1 MMATSIPQIDES
13 QICQG
18 CRNVLQAVLA
28 TAQSTKL
35 GMAHG
40 KTSIVA
46 DASHVVQEL
55 QGLSVKKEPL
65 PCKMCEFLRR
75 TLAPDSPFANG
86 QANWLEVFGHPVK
99 TLLSSHSIREDDP
112 ALSAALVQNVVRSW
126 LFRLGHRYVRSRFRP
141 DAYYF
146 GISGPEGST
155 YGRKSL
161 QHFARIAAD
170 QSIDASLLGDS
181 KESEPTPP
189 SSSKAGVVPIPT
201 FIDFAVLRSWITNCP
216 PECRAPRSW
225 SNAEWNLVSLIDCET
240 RRVEKAPKGSRFI
253 ALSYVWGQPTEKN
266 PRPIKY
272 PIPFQLPDRCTP
284 TIEDSIQATRKLGY
298 RYLWVD
304 ALCISAEK
312 DLMMKQ
318 ISRMDLI
325 YSRADLTI
333 IALAGNDA
341 SHGLP
346 GVSTPRTAA
355 NQSIQALE
363 VTQGSSYYTLASA
376 LAPLE
381 SVISDSVHTTR
392 GWTYQ
397 EDFLSTHQLVFAD
410 DVVYFT
416 CPFGSLQESVD
427 IPSEVEVLLR
437 RQGPLSPSEG
447 SQQLANPEWFY
458 KGPDFIIHPKK
469 KGKLAGSSFLDVFR
483 HHVEEYT
490 RRNLSFDGDSLHAF
504 QAVLARFYSHGL
516 LHLCGVPLEENI
528 DAGNDPKCTIPAS
541 TNEAHDKT
549 SSRDF
554 GSGLT
559 WIHMDYAIKRRSH
572 LPSWTWAGWEGTV
585 SWEGGCKPL
594 TPEKRPGFFVLDKT
608 QRGALKHSESSV
620 EAKDWATRR
629 EQANEPEYLIVK
641 TSTWVQVKLESERPA
656 KSMRWTFRIHNVEK
670 DGSEEDT
677 LFASIST
684 PEREQAILSQRSLAA
699 FQVAENRESTIWLII
714 WETDRQG
721 ADGRR
726 IWERVGL
733 GRGRTPQFL
742 TTNLARQEF
751 LLG

>member
-1 MMATSIPQIDES
+1 MATLIPHVDES

-18 CRNVLQAVLA
+18 CRNVLQAIIA
-28 TAQSTKL
+28 TVQSTKPS
-35 GMAHG
+35 MPHG
-40 KTSIVA
+40 KTSIVT

-55 QGLSVKKEPL
+55 QGLGVKKEPL

-86 QANWLEVFGHPVK
+86 QAPWLEVFGHLVK
-99 TLLSSHSIREDDP
+99 TLLSSHSIRDDDP
-112 ALSAALVQNVVRSW
+112 VLSAAPVQNVVQSW

-141 DAYYF
+141 DAYFF
-146 GISGPEGST
+146 GISSPKGLEYGS
-155 YGRKSL
+155 KSVKY
-161 QHFARIAAD
+161 FATSLAD
-170 QSIDASLLGDS
+170 QSIDVNVSGDS
-181 KESEPTPP
+181 EEPEPTP
-189 SSSKAGVVPIPT
+189 SSSSIATVVPIPPV
-201 FIDFAVLRSWITNCP
+201 IDFAILRSWISNCP
-216 PECRAPRSW
+216 PECRAARSW
-225 SNAEWNLVSLIDCET
+225 SDAEWDLVSLIDCQT
-240 RRVEKAPKGSRFI
+240 RRVEKARKGARFV

-272 PIPFQLPDRCTP
+272 PIPFQLPDHCTP
-284 TIEDSIQATRKLGY
+284 TIEDSIQATRKLGF

-304 ALCISAEK
+304 ALCISAEQ

-333 IALAGNDA
+333 IALAGTDA

-355 NQSIQALE
+355 SQTSQALE
-363 VTQGSSYYTLASA
+363 VMQGSICYTLASA
-376 LAPLE
+376 VAPLE
-381 SVISDSVHTTR
+381 SVVSDSVHTTR

-410 DVVYFT
+410 DMVYFT
-416 CPFGSLQESVD
+416 CPFGSLQEPVA
-427 IPSEVEVLLR
+427 IPSDVEALLR
-437 RQGPLSPSEG
+437 RQGPLGPTEG

-458 KGPDFIIHPKK
+458 KGPDFIVHPKR
-469 KGKLAGSSFLDVFR
+469 KGKSAGSSFLEVFH

-504 QAVLARFYSHGL
+504 QAVLARFSSHGL
-516 LHLCGVPLEENI
+516 LHICGVPFEENKA
-528 DAGNDPKCTIPAS
+528 AGNDPKCTITVSINKAD
-541 TNEAHDKT
+541 DKM
-549 SSRDF
+549 SSQDF
-554 GSGLT
+554 GTGLT
-559 WIHMDYAIKRRSH
+559 WDHMDYAIKRRSH
-572 LPSWTWAGWEGTV
+572 LPSWTWAGWEGAV

-594 TPEKRPGFFVLDKT
+594 GQEQRPRFFVLGNIM
-608 QRGALKHSESSV
+608 RGALKHSDTLV
-620 EAKDWATRR
+620 EAQDWAMKR
-629 EQANEPEYLIVK
+629 EHANEPEYLVVRTSSWVK
-641 TSTWVQVKLESERPA
+641 VVLESEGPT
-656 KSMRWTFRIHNVEK
+656 KSMRWTFRIHKGEE
-670 DGSEEDT
+670 DGGEEDT

-684 PEREQAILSQRSLAA
+684 PECDQAMIRQRSLAA

-721 ADGRR
+721 ADARR

-742 TTNLARQEF
+742 TTNLSQQEF
-751 LLG
+751 LLR